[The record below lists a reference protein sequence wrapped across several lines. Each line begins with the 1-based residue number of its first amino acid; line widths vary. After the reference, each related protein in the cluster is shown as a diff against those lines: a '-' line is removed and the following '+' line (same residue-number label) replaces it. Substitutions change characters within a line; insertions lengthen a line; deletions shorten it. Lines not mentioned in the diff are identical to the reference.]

1 MSENQNIKIFA
12 SEGYAGPGRI
22 GESRIIVPDRLP
34 VRIIFRG
41 IKVLINVGEFAILPA
56 GSVYTVES
64 SSKRYEISFDFRLIE
79 DDPEFCLLLPVFILP
94 YVYRHVSPAE
104 EVKSVAF
111 GRILPIRDPV
121 SEAVR
126 ENEPV
131 SPLELI
137 KALCNESGGS
147 FPQTAARAMLS
158 SAYCLIGEEI
168 FAAMQKKEGEK
179 GRGGETR
186 VKFAAAIDFINHNF
200 LQDISLA
207 RIAEAAGYSE
217 THLSHAFKEY
227 YGISVYDYLTMRR
240 VSRAAEL
247 LREGNMQ
254 IQDVVRNSGFL
265 SSSTFNRVFR
275 NELGVAPRE
284 YIRLPEI

>member
-1 MSENQNIKIFA
+1 MPEKQNMKIFA
-12 SEGYAGPGRI
+12 SEGCAGPGRI
-22 GESRIIVPDRLP
+22 GESRVILPDRLP

-41 IKVLINVGEFAILPA
+41 IRVLINVGEFAILPA
-56 GSVYTVES
+56 GSVYSVES
-64 SSKRYEISFDFRLIE
+64 SSKRCEISFDFSLIE
-79 DDPEFCLLLPVFILP
+79 DNPEFRLLLPVFILP

-104 EVKSVAF
+104 EAKSAAF
-111 GRILPIRDPV
+111 GRILPIGNPV
-121 SEAVR
+121 SGPAR

-137 KALCNESGGS
+137 KALCGENSGS

-168 FAAMQKKEGEK
+168 FAAMRKKEGEK
-179 GRGGETR
+179 GRGGDTR
-186 VKFAAAIDFINHNF
+186 VKFAAAIDFINKNF
-200 LQDISLA
+200 LRDISLVG
-207 RIAEAAGYSE
+207 IAEAAGYSE
-217 THLSHAFKEY
+217 THLSHSFKEY

-240 VSRAAEL
+240 VNRAAEL

-254 IQDVVRNSGFL
+254 IQDVGRNSGFL

-275 NELGVAPRE
+275 NEMGVSPRE